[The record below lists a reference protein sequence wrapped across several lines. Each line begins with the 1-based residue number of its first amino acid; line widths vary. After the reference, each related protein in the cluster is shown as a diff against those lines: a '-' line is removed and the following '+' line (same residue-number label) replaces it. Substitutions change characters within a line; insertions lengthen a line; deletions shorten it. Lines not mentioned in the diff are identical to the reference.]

1 MVFATSSSHH
11 AGELFQSV
19 LEETEI
25 GVSVV
30 DPSGR
35 AVYMNSSARRLL
47 DCTDDRVPDWVVA
60 HLEPMLEQT
69 RNTGAQSLEKWV
81 HGDLVLRVR
90 VRPLDRLSGM
100 AVLEI
105 SVAHAGSGRQ
115 IADLLSRSL
124 HLTLTDA
131 KLLSLLWRGMSNE
144 EIAQSLGV
152 RVGTVK
158 SRLFRLYQKLGV
170 RRRSAAVLRA
180 AEVLG

>member
-1 MVFATSSSHH
+1 MVFANTYLQPS
-11 AGELFQSV
+11 GELFQSV
-19 LEETEI
+19 LEDTEV
-25 GVSVV
+25 GVAVV

-47 DCTDDRVPDWVVA
+47 DCAGERLPEWVET
-60 HLEPMLEQT
+60 HLEPMLEQI
-69 RNTGAQSLEKWV
+69 RNTGSQSLEKWV
-81 HGDLVLRVR
+81 HDELVLRVR

-100 AVLEI
+100 SVLEI
-105 SVAHAGSGRQ
+105 SVAHAGAGRQ
-115 IADLLSRSL
+115 IADTLSRSL
-124 HLTLTDA
+124 HLTLTDSR
-131 KLLSLLWRGMSNE
+131 LLSLLWRGMSNE

-170 RRRSAAVLRA
+170 KRRAAAVLRA